1 MRNFL
6 KLISVT
12 SALLLVGTSNQIYS
26 SEKRQI
32 DIKSNTLI
40 SNAIEE
46 KKIKTV
52 TANGFG
58 TSLESAAQNAAE
70 NALTNVVG
78 SFLDVEIL
86 LKEKT
91 KIINGIISES
101 TVIKENI
108 NDYSQ
113 GSIKY
118 FKILDVQQK
127 DSIYYVTARVDVRID
142 DFRAYIKKLAFQTK
156 EISTT
161 NLFAEM
167 GTKKDNLDNKFEL
180 LKKIITPIYEGEVID
195 ISIGELTTLDS
206 YINSQYCLL
215 HSPKG
220 YCNPSSSYFYNYL
233 NPENTVI
240 FHFSLILRND
250 FKTNALN
257 ILNNISDLKTT
268 SISSASGKDAFNN
281 IGNTNSY
288 KFNQTKDIGVIFR
301 DHGKQTKSEYFILKE
316 IGPRANPY
324 SPSSQISNKYIY
336 NDNEKNGG
344 KLKISL
350 LDNNGETIYTFDEK
364 CEYYTS
370 FEGSLKNII
379 QITNVLRDR
388 YIGNINRCS
397 SQLYHTWRN
406 LDNVKFDIT
415 SQKDFVFAFQVD
427 NLDELKEF
435 KEIKIEYVQR

>member
-1 MRNFL
+1 MHRNINLLFFSL
-6 KLISVT
+6 LMFFSLISEK
-12 SALLLVGTSNQIYS
+12 SFSFHKNQVKKEANI
-26 SEKRQI
+26 
-32 DIKSNTLI
+32 LI

-58 TSLESAAQNAAE
+58 TTLEAAAQNAAE

-118 FKILDVQQK
+118 FEILDVQQN

-167 GTKKDNLDNKFEL
+167 GAKKDNLDNKFEL
-180 LKKIITPIYEGEVID
+180 LKKIVTPIYEGEAID

-215 HSPKG
+215 HSPKNW
-220 YCNPSSSYFYNYL
+220 CNPSSSFFYNYL

-240 FHFSLILRND
+240 FHFSLILKED
-250 FKTNALN
+250 FKKNVLN

-268 SISSASGKDAFNN
+268 SISSASGKDAFSN
-281 IGNTNSY
+281 IGINNSY
-288 KFNQTKDIGVIFR
+288 SFNYSNDVGVIFR

-324 SPSSQISNKYIY
+324 GPSSQISKKYIY
-336 NDNEKNGG
+336 NYDENAG

-364 CEYYTS
+364 CGYQTS

-379 QITNVLRDR
+379 QITNVLRDG
-388 YIGNINRCS
+388 YIGKINKCS
-397 SQLYHTWRN
+397 SQLYYTARN
-406 LDNVKFDIT
+406 QDNIKFDIT

>member
-1 MRNFL
+1 MNKYIRVVLLSLLMFDL
-6 KLISVT
+6 LISAK
-12 SALLLVGTSNQIYS
+12 SFSSQRNKSQKESNILIGNLL
-26 SEKRQI
+26 
-32 DIKSNTLI
+32 
-40 SNAIEE
+40 EE
-46 KKIKTV
+46 QKIKTV
-52 TANGFG
+52 IANGYG
-58 TSLESAAQNAAE
+58 KTLESASQNAAE

-78 SFLDVEIL
+78 SFLDAETI

-91 KIINGIISES
+91 EIINGILNES
-101 TVIKENI
+101 TIIKENI

-118 FKILDVQQK
+118 FKILKVEEK
-127 DSIYYVTARVDVRID
+127 DSIYIVTARVDVRID

-180 LKKIITPIYEGEVID
+180 LKKIVTPIYEGEVID

-215 HSPKG
+215 HSPKR
-220 YCNPSSSYFYNYL
+220 YCNPSSSYFYDYL

-240 FHFSLILRND
+240 FHFSLLLRKD

-268 SISSASGKDAFNN
+268 SISSASGKDVFNN
-281 IGNTNSY
+281 IARVDPYNFYYS
-288 KFNQTKDIGVIFR
+288 QDVGVIFR

-316 IGPRANPY
+316 IGPRSNPF
-324 SPSSQISNKYIY
+324 SSSSQISKKYVQNYNK
-336 NDNEKNGG
+336 NAR

-350 LDNNGETIYTFDEK
+350 LDANGETIYTFDEI
-364 CEYYTS
+364 CGYETS
-370 FEGSLKNII
+370 FEGSLKNVI
-379 QITNVLRDR
+379 QISKVFRDG
-388 YIGNINRCS
+388 YIGDIQKCP
-397 SQLYHTWRN
+397 SQLYYTYRN
-406 LDNVKFDIT
+406 GDNTKFDIT